1 MSGITLSKV
10 ILDMSI
16 QTDLFIHS
24 LNIFLNQ
31 CENAKVHYWNAQMKA
46 IDLWLIEKG
55 SRQNENSRFLF
66 RITRS
71 YPIIALLLCKCCLA
85 SVLRT
90 ILPPHNNAFE
100 CMTLNLNQLHKP
112 SFASSSSFFI
122 ACFSVRVAGAVAQN
136 WAATTSRS
144 SITSII
150 SLGRSPKRF
159 HPRSSM

>member
-1 MSGITLSKV
+1 MSGIALSRV
-10 ILDMSI
+10 IPDMSI
-16 QTDLFIHS
+16 QTNLFIHS
-24 LNIFLNQ
+24 FNIFLNQ

-46 IDLWLIEKG
+46 IDLGLIEEG

-100 CMTLNLNQLHKP
+100 CMTLNVNQFHKLCFAIIFFNSNRQYQKKFQIILNLIQFKIWKWTSLLP
-112 SFASSSSFFI
+112 STTNLNIFF
-122 ACFSVRVAGAVAQN
+122 
-136 WAATTSRS
+136 
-144 SITSII
+144 
-150 SLGRSPKRF
+150 
-159 HPRSSM
+159 